1 MRNQPTRILAI
12 DPGTRAIGYAE
23 FVGTELVDYGVRVMR
38 RSTGVR
44 GTLEAIEAL
53 IDRLLGEKKTQI
65 MVIEK
70 NNFSANQQNTRLVMA
85 VYRMK
90 SVARRAGIPVQEI
103 AASTARKVVCGNGYA
118 TKRDVAKVLRSRYP
132 ELSVYIDPLNRQ
144 RQQLFLNLFDA
155 VACGL
160 ACVKRSSRHDR

>member
-1 MRNQPTRILAI
+1 MAI

-23 FVGTELVDYGVRVMR
+23 FAGTDLVDYGVRIIR
-38 RSTGVR
+38 RSPGVK
-44 GTLEAIEAL
+44 GTLDAVEAL
-53 IDRLLGEKKTQI
+53 IQRLVREKRPQL

-70 NNFSANQQNTRLVMA
+70 NNFSASLQNTRLVMA

-90 SVARRAGIPVQEI
+90 SVARRARIPVQEI

-132 ELSVYIDPLNRQ
+132 ELSIYIDPLNRQ

-160 ACVKRSSRHDR
+160 AFVKRTAQHDR